1 MCLSITPSP
10 KACVTPVP
18 QPSRRQAL
26 RASLPAEPVAFW
38 VALCLCKLGW
48 AQWCAPHCRHGR
60 AQPQDRS
67 SALGEEILSAAAT
80 SSVYSPAQHSPS
92 SPGSRVTPR
101 QQLFL
106 FYFVLAIKSLKEIKG
121 TNFITW
127 SSRQSPAGLPVP
139 CTLDR
144 QKHPCKGMPAQVR
157 IDDNWCSPA
166 PSPPP
171 GCRLEGAEGA
181 QRVFGGSSRPVLQ
194 EETQQAGAS
203 RTAGQGARRLSVAAT
218 QGCGSHLCS

>member
-1 MCLSITPSP
+1 MGWGLAGPGGL
-10 KACVTPVP
+10 
-18 QPSRRQAL
+18 QRRQETRMAPSCSL
-26 RASLPAEPVAFW
+26 RTTVPCFRRLRSPGETLAFNGRRRASA
-38 VALCLCKLGW
+38 
-48 AQWCAPHCRHGR
+48 RRGR
-60 AQPQDRS
+60 
-67 SALGEEILSAAAT
+67 
-80 SSVYSPAQHSPS
+80 
-92 SPGSRVTPR
+92 RV
-101 QQLFL
+101 L